1 MTIGPRDR
9 TALTTRRP
17 PERRRPPPRSD
28 PRSPSHRVEGAD
40 ERRSSS
46 STGSSRCSSL
56 LLRRNASNIGFCR
69 EATLSDRPAGQLGKR
84 RWLGPFRNGGRA
96 CPQASRGT
104 GVVHPRS
111 RPPHDPG
118 LARGVDHVP
127 VPGNVSGRRRLA
139 VPLAN
144 QSAGRTTRRIAFVAL
159 RRRARRRTERWTS
172 SPEDSLGASG
182 WPAKAIGGLPGP
194 NVGSGARREP
204 WLVLS
209 PLFCAGARAGAGS
222 VRAGSG
228 LRQRPARAS
237 VGRWL
242 WTRMLDACRCRGC
255 EPGRMFRG
263 FSWPAR
269 LARRALERLTQARL
283 TGNIPIKWGP
293 AGDVTGL
300 ARSPQRSR
308 IARR

>member
-1 MTIGPRDR
+1 MFFT
-9 TALTTRRP
+9 
-17 PERRRPPPRSD
+17 
-28 PRSPSHRVEGAD
+28 VV
-40 ERRSSS
+40 
-46 STGSSRCSSL
+46 RCV
-56 LLRRNASNIGFCR
+56 RRNASNIGFCR

-96 CPQASRGT
+96 CPQIQPCVRRA
-104 GVVHPRS
+104 VHPRS
-111 RPPHDPG
+111 RPPH
-118 LARGVDHVP
+118 R
-127 VPGNVSGRRRLA
+127 
-139 VPLAN
+139 
-144 QSAGRTTRRIAFVAL
+144 SAGCPQARRSRARTGSTSSARRPALAIATRQSSRPGGRLCAIASVAL
-159 RRRARRRTERWTS
+159 RKRARRRTRSAGS
-172 SPEDSLGASG
+172 SPEDSSG
-182 WPAKAIGGLPGP
+182 RVRVDSESDRGLPGP

-204 WLVLS
+204 WLVS
-209 PLFCAGARAGAGS
+209 PPLFCAGARAGAGS

-255 EPGRMFRG
+255 EPGRTFRG

-269 LARRALERLTQARL
+269 LARRALARLTQARL